1 MTIKAFIGIAVGGL
15 ALAFGMIACSGG
27 GAPTT
32 VDVIVTQEVTVEV
45 TRVVPT
51 TVIDEIHVE
60 VPVTREL
67 EVTREVYVTQEV
79 PVEVIRE
86 VEVTREVY
94 VTQEV
99 PVEVIREV
107 EVTVEVGE
115 VTRVIEQTVEVT
127 REIEVT
133 REVEVGEVTRVV
145 EVAVP
150 VQEIV
155 EVIREVHVIPEPTVV
170 TAYGT
175 NCADEGGVNAVRE
188 RRINLYNEI
197 IKYKIDVGKPAKDQS
212 PALAR
217 LYRDWARAT
226 YCLTRYPDHEQDP
239 MELACEAT
247 YALAVKYIYNELEVE
262 QVSGQPA
269 RIAGFLERMRALIR
283 AITNDGQCVEIV
295 RDFKN
300 WTAPTDTP

>member
-67 EVTREVYVTQEV
+67 EVTREVQVPVTRELEV
-79 PVEVIRE
+79 P
-86 VEVTREVY
+86 VTREVY

-145 EVAVP
+145 EVTVP
-150 VQEIV
+150 VEVTREVQVRV
-155 EVIREVHVIPEPTVV
+155 EVPWTPTPRPNLAN
-170 TAYGT
+170 TE
-175 NCADEGGVNAVRE
+175 CADAGDRTQLRDAIDDG
-188 RRINLYNEI
+188 
-197 IKYKIDVGKPAKDQS
+197 IKMDYQS
-212 PALAR
+212 SMNRLAR
-217 LYRDWARAT
+217 DDANETLSQKYRDWAKST
-226 YCLTRYPDHEQDP
+226 YCLSRRYDETEQQR
-239 MELACEAT
+239 LVCEAIWG
-247 YALAVKYIYNELEVE
+247 LAIGYIHEV
-262 QVSGQPA
+262 QTQPTRGYITPSF
-269 RIAGFLERMRALIR
+269 RILADHLVEMHRLIR
-283 AITNDGQCVEIV
+283 DIGGRCTEITQGF
-295 RDFKN
+295 RN
-300 WTAPTDTP
+300 WTTPKP